1 MQSPRIDRR
10 FCRFLTG
17 GAIALCVVALPGASQ
32 AAVDA
37 ALLPHNLSP
46 WGMFV
51 GADIVVRAV
60 MVG

>member
-1 MQSPRIDRR
+1 MRAAA
-10 FCRFLTG
+10 L
-17 GAIALCVVALPGASQ
+17 IALCVVVLPGAGH
-32 AAVDA
+32 AATDT
-37 ALLPHNLSP
+37 ALLPRNLSP